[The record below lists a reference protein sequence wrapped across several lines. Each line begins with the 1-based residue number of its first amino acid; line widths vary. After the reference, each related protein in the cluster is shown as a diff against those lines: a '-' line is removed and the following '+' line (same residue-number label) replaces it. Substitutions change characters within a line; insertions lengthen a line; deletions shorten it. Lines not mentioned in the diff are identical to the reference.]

1 MGFADLAAEVVA
13 EGISDGTDGQDDS
26 PESVSSLFSRVDY
39 DTVCHVADYISSRKC
54 DIRNMR
60 AYLRSALCKAVGESA
75 QKPHSAPG
83 EHSGDST
90 REPHDFKQIIPG
102 VTEEDI
108 LAELRAQYAT

>member
-1 MGFADLAAEVVA
+1 MVA

-75 QKPHSAPG
+75 QKPQSAAG
-83 EHSGDST
+83 EYSGDST
-90 REPHDFKQIIPG
+90 REPHASKQIIPG